1 MAHTTEEIDNREI
14 RILLSGVR
22 IISLSAGDTMS
33 LDGIQ
38 DEDAI
43 FIHQLEL
50 FVSSSTEKGI
60 ELLVIGDVIAGLPDR
75 RRFLD
80 IGAGGGDL
88 TIPISQLF
96 EETVVVEP
104 NPLQARAFKRRHPEF
119 TVIEG
124 GWESV
129 EQEKDLGGNVFDMI
143 LCSHVL
149 YYIPTG
155 DWDKLV
161 SRMYNLLSAGGCLAI
176 VLQSPLGEVA
186 DFFNRF
192 TRYDVAILELAGDL
206 IARYGDD
213 SVGLRYFQ
221 NQIVTDSLEDMAEIG
236 LFLLI
241 DPEFREKSREIA
253 RYFQENHQFGESYRL
268 KQDEI
273 LLTIRRR
280 E

>member
-1 MAHTTEEIDNREI
+1 MSEEEIQN
-14 RILLSGVR
+14 
-22 IISLSAGDTMS
+22 
-33 LDGIQ
+33 
-38 DEDAI
+38 EDAI
-43 FIHQLEL
+43 FTRQLEL

-80 IGAGGGDL
+80 VGAGGGDL
-88 TIPISQLF
+88 TVPISQLF

-104 NPLQARAFKRRHPEF
+104 NPLQARAFRRRHPEF
-119 TVIEG
+119 TVVEE

-129 EQEKDLGGNVFDMI
+129 DQEKDLGGNVFDLI

-155 DWDKLV
+155 DWDTLV
-161 SRMYNLLSAGGCLAI
+161 YRMYTLLSAGGCLAI

-192 TRYDVAILELAGDL
+192 TSYDVAILELAGDL
-206 IARYGDD
+206 ISQYGDD
-213 SVGLRYFQ
+213 CIGLQYFQ
-221 NQIVTDSLEDMAEIG
+221 NQIITDSLEEMTEIG

-241 DPEFREKSREIA
+241 DPKFREQSREIA
-253 RYFQENHQFGESYRL
+253 RYFQEHHQIGESYRL

-273 LLTIRRR
+273 LLTVWRR

>member
-1 MAHTTEEIDNREI
+1 MSKEEIQN
-14 RILLSGVR
+14 
-22 IISLSAGDTMS
+22 
-33 LDGIQ
+33 
-38 DEDAI
+38 EDAI
-43 FIHQLEL
+43 FSHQLEL

-60 ELLVIGDVIAGLPDR
+60 ELLVIGDIITGLPNR
-75 RRFLD
+75 QRFLD
-80 IGAGGGDL
+80 VGAGGGDL
-88 TIPISQLF
+88 TVPISQLF
-96 EETVVVEP
+96 EETFVVEP
-104 NPLQARAFKRRHPEF
+104 NPLQARAFRRRHPEY
-119 TVIEG
+119 TVIEA

-129 EQEKDLGGNVFDMI
+129 DQENDLGGNVFDFI

-161 SRMYNLLSAGGCLAI
+161 HRMYTLLSAGGCLAI

-186 DFFNRF
+186 DFFNWF

-206 IARYGDD
+206 IERYGDD
-213 SVGLRYFQ
+213 CVSLRYFQ
-221 NQIVTDSLEDMAEIG
+221 NQIVTDNLEDMTEIG

-241 DPEFREKSREIA
+241 DPKFREQKREIA
-253 RYFQENHQFGESYRL
+253 RYFQEKHRLGESYRL

-273 LLTIRRR
+273 LLTVWRR

>member
-1 MAHTTEEIDNREI
+1 M
-14 RILLSGVR
+14 
-22 IISLSAGDTMS
+22 
-33 LDGIQ
+33 
-38 DEDAI
+38 
-43 FIHQLEL
+43 
-50 FVSSSTEKGI
+50 
-60 ELLVIGDVIAGLPDR
+60 VIGDVIAGLPDR

-80 IGAGGGDL
+80 VGAGGGDL
-88 TIPISQLF
+88 TVPISQLF
-96 EETVVVEP
+96 GETVVVEP
-104 NPLQARAFKRRHPEF
+104 NPLQARAFRRRHPEF
-119 TVIEG
+119 TVVEA

-129 EQEKDLGGNVFDMI
+129 DQEKDLGGNVFDLI

-155 DWDKLV
+155 DWDTLV
-161 SRMYNLLSAGGCLAI
+161 YRMYKLLSPGGCLAI

-206 IARYGDD
+206 ISQYGDD
-213 SVGLRYFQ
+213 KIGLQYFQ
-221 NQIVTDSLEDMAEIG
+221 NQIITDSLEEMTEIG

-241 DPEFREKSREIA
+241 DPKFREQSRQIA
-253 RYFQENHQFGESYRL
+253 RYFQEHHQIGESYRL

-273 LLTIRRR
+273 LLTVWRR